1 MKKTQDM
8 NALNIRVVKF
18 ITDRNIHQADPRDQF
33 LKVSEEVGELSA
45 SLARGD
51 VKSAMDDIGD
61 AHITLVSQAMTLG
74 LTIEECIQCAVSEVE
89 NRTGKIVNGIF
100 IKDEDLKKEA
110 STTITTTGGY
120 ENGKN

>member
-1 MKKTQDM
+1 MKNIQDM
-8 NALNIRVVKF
+8 NTLNERVVKF
-18 ITDRNIHQADPRDQF
+18 ITDRNIDKSDPRDQF

-45 SLARGD
+45 SLARD
-51 VKSAMDDIGD
+51 DAESAKDAIGD

-100 IKDEDLKKEA
+100 IKDEDLKEV